1 MTGKKNMATADH
13 AANTAI
19 VKVLISHLLCA
30 LVKKQFDKKQFD
42 KKQFDFE
49 PFRAPHDS
57 EASCRRSA
65 FSTMENA

>member
-42 KKQFDFE
+42 FE